1 MKEFFEN
8 PALLFGVPLLVLG
21 LGGTALALG
30 AMVSYWAK
38 PS

>member
-8 PALLFGVPLLVLG
+8 PALLFGVPLLALG
-21 LGGTALALG
+21 LVGIAVALA
-30 AMVSYWAK
+30 AMASYWAK